1 MYSKAKKY
9 TCVFLA
15 LVLCFCAFAD
25 VLTMPAEATPA
36 IVVAAGAVV
45 VWIFGLLGLH
55 FASMNAANDAAEA
68 FYNSDTTIKTDVD
81 TLVGALVLNGTSVKF
96 KITLALLPVV
106 KRLIVSA
113 KEFFSSDKADV
124 EIPADYYTHAD
135 FPRINIYSSNSTVL
149 GEERYLNSSSCYT
162 LYSVGGWG
170 GCDNFIGFN
179 DIISFG
185 EKTSNG
191 WYKFSIYSVNVNG
204 VDFSYSLGANPEYL
218 NRGFALKIYSS
229 SNGSVSQVSGYL
241 TDVSC
246 TDWSRGLSIHEG
258 DALGY
263 RWVGVTIGGYDYL
276 VPVFV
281 LRHINTSGIA
291 EYTNL
296 KTWFQ
301 KSCVPAINA
310 ERVSPVVNNIPYSN
324 IGIDFTS
331 LTAAI
336 DRLIQTMTET
346 QETILDLSDVYNA
359 LTDTAEGTEEDEE
372 TAKVPYVPS
381 LEWLKQILRDLGL
394 TLDEIKA
401 ITEVADPDLPY
412 KPSVGSIP
420 SIGNTW
426 NYVKEFLKDALIW
439 MKLWFSGFVLLPPP
453 VQTSL
458 WALLIIAVVLG
469 LLKVFLQ

>member
-1 MYSKAKKY
+1 MYSKAKKF

-36 IVVAAGAVV
+36 LVVAAGAVV

-81 TLVGALVLNGTSVKF
+81 TLVGALALNGTSVKF

-106 KRLIVSA
+106 KRLINAA
-113 KEFFSSDKADV
+113 KEFFSSDKAAVD
-124 EIPADYYTHAD
+124 IPTDYYTHAD
-135 FPRINIYSSNSTVL
+135 FPGIKIHSSNFASFSFTTDTPGTTDTYYGHAL
-149 GEERYLNSSSCYT
+149 GEWAS
-162 LYSVGGWG
+162 
-170 GCDNFIGFN
+170 CDNFIPYDALVSLGTPEFYGYPPVY
-179 DIISFG
+179 SFYNTNVNG
-185 EKTSNG
+185 IDFSYKLCAPPEGGQMLYWCTSNG
-191 WYKFSIYSVNVNG
+191 
-204 VDFSYSLGANPEYL
+204 DFMTTQHLSYSG
-218 NRGFALKIYSS
+218 SS
-229 SNGSVSQVSGYL
+229 YKRSF
-241 TDVSC
+241 DF
-246 TDWSRGLSIHEG
+246 EKG
-258 DALGY
+258 DMLGY
-263 RWVGVTIGGYDYL
+263 SWVEVPIGSYVYL
-276 VPVFV
+276 VPVFMV
-281 LRHINTSGIA
+281 MRINSSGVP
-291 EYTNL
+291 EYTKL
-296 KTWFQ
+296 DTYFHPDYH
-301 KSCVPAINA
+301 PAINA
-310 ERVSPVVNNIPYSN
+310 ERVAPVFDNIPYSN

-336 DRLIQTMTET
+336 ERLQQTLTET
-346 QETILDLSDVYNA
+346 QETILDLTDVYNA
-359 LTDTAEGTEEDEE
+359 LTDTAEGAGEDED

-401 ITEVADPDLPY
+401 ITEGANPDLPY

-439 MKLWFSGFVLLPPP
+439 MKLWFSGFVLLPQP